1 MKAITATS
9 VIGFIKTNAQYCI
22 NPLTMTDF
30 TTRARLV
37 NPHNERLSEI
47 RDEWKKRLVYA
58 VDKVEQNEKQKYA
71 CWSVFSMHYHF

>member
-1 MKAITATS
+1 
-9 VIGFIKTNAQYCI
+9 
-22 NPLTMTDF
+22 MTDF